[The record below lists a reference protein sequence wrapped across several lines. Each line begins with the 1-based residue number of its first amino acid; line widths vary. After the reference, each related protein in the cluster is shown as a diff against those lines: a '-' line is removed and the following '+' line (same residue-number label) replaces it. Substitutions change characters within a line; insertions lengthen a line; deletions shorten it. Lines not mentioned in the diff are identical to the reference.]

1 MNSGMPISD
10 RTRSVVAAV
19 AAAVMLTGCGHTV
32 AGTAVPATRRAPV
45 AKAAQISEAVAAF
58 WRTQGIDP
66 RYVMTPVVE
75 VACAGQVSREQS
87 LFCRDTGQLLYNP
100 AALAQLQRDGGDW
113 AVELTLARD
122 IGNAVQDAA
131 GRWSAY
137 LDETARE
144 RSADCAS
151 GAYMRYAHPGAVE
164 PIQHAVSFTWINT
177 DVSRLAAFLN
187 GWRGE
192 VTPLACLNYIGA

>member
-1 MNSGMPISD
+1 MGISD
-10 RTRSVVAAV
+10 RTRSAVAAV
-19 AAAVMLTGCGHTV
+19 AAAMMLTGCGHTI
-32 AGTAVPATRRAPV
+32 AGTAVPATRRAP
-45 AKAAQISEAVAAF
+45 APTTAQMSESVNAF
-58 WRTQGIDP
+58 WRSQGTDP
-66 RYVMTPVVE
+66 HYIMTPVVK

-87 LFCRDTGQLLYNP
+87 LFCRETGQLLYNP
-100 AALAQLQRDGGDW
+100 AALAQLRRDGGDW

-122 IGNAVQDAA
+122 VGNAVQDAA
-131 GRWSAY
+131 GRWTAY
-137 LDETARE
+137 PDEMARE

-151 GAYMRYAHPGAVE
+151 GAYMRHAHPGAVE

-192 VTPLACLNYIGA
+192 VAPLACLDYIGA